1 MKVIY
6 EPDFNYHLGL
16 LKYLHPFD
24 GEKFAKVI
32 SELGGSDIEI
42 IYPSEPVPTKVI
54 NEYLNEL
61 MRKLVLSKTL
71 VLRALEV
78 PNIPFVSFGFIDKK
92 ILTPMRLAVSGTL
105 LGAENALESGE
116 IMWNLSGGFHHASY
130 ANMEGFCVYNDVG
143 ISYQQL
149 RKSGHLSETD
159 KVLIIDVDAHHGN
172 GNAFSFKDNENVHL
186 LDVYNEDIY
195 PTSQYTRNR
204 VNFPV
209 PLKSGV
215 EGCEYLEKL
224 TQALEL
230 ITVNYALAFVVAG
243 TDVLAVD
250 KLGGFKLTVEDVAK
264 REKIILS
271 HLKTLEIPTVV
282 TGGGGYSKQSASAI
296 AAAIKACST
305 L

>member
-6 EPDFNYHLGL
+6 EPRFNYQLGV

-24 GEKFAKVI
+24 GEKFAKVV
-32 SELGGSDIEI
+32 SELDGLNIEI
-42 IYPSEPVPTKVI
+42 IHPNGPISTKVI

-78 PNIPFVSFGFIDKK
+78 PKIPFVGFDFLDKK
-92 ILTPMRLAVSGTL
+92 ILTPMRLAVAGTL
-105 LGAENALESGE
+105 LGAEKALESGG
-116 IMWNLSGGFHHASY
+116 IMWNLSGGFHHASNL
-130 ANMEGFCVYNDVG
+130 NMEGFCIYNDIG

-149 RKSGHLSETD
+149 RKNGQLSETD

-172 GNAFSFKDNENVHL
+172 GNAYSFKDNENVHL

-195 PTSQYTRNR
+195 PTSQFTRNR

-230 ITVNYALAFVVAG
+230 ITGHYALAFVIAG

-250 KLGGFKLTVEDVAK
+250 KLGGFKLNVEDVAK

-271 HLKTLEIPTVV
+271 HLKALEIPTVV

>member
-6 EPDFNYHLGL
+6 EPRFNYQLGV

-24 GEKFAKVI
+24 GEKFAKVV
-32 SELGGSDIEI
+32 SELGELEIEI
-42 IYPSEPVPTKVI
+42 VQPAGPISTEVI

-78 PNIPFVSFGFIDKK
+78 PKIPFVGFDFLDKK
-92 ILTPMRLAVSGTL
+92 ILTPMRLAVAGTL
-105 LGAENALESGE
+105 LGAEKALESGE
-116 IMWNLSGGFHHASY
+116 IMWNLSGGFHHASNL
-130 ANMEGFCVYNDVG
+130 NMEGFCIYNDIG

-149 RKSGHLSETD
+149 RKNGQLSETD

-172 GNAFSFKDNENVHL
+172 GNAYSFKDNENVHL

-195 PTSQYTRNR
+195 PTSQFTRNR

-230 ITVNYALAFVVAG
+230 ITGNYALAFVIAG

-250 KLGGFKLTVEDVAK
+250 KLGGFKLNVEDVAK

>member
-1 MKVIY
+1 MKLIY
-6 EPDFNYHLGL
+6 DQNYNYNLGV

-24 GEKFAKVI
+24 GEKFKRVMT
-32 SELGGSDIEI
+32 ELQDVVVDKLS
-42 IYPSEPVPTKVI
+42 PLTAI
-54 NEYLNEL
+54 NLNVVDEYLNEL
-61 MRKLVLSKTL
+61 MRLKIRDEVFIF
-71 VLRALEV
+71 RALEV
-78 PNIPFVSFGFIDKK
+78 PKIPFVGFDFLDKK
-92 ILTPMRLAVSGTL
+92 ILTPMRLAVAGTL
-105 LGAENALESGE
+105 LGAEKALESGE
-116 IMWNLSGGFHHASY
+116 IMWNLSGGFHHASNL
-130 ANMEGFCVYNDVG
+130 NMEGFCIYNDIG

-149 RKSGHLSETD
+149 RKNGQLSETD

-172 GNAFSFKDNENVHL
+172 GNAYSFKDNENVHL

-195 PTSQYTRNR
+195 PTSQFTRNR

-230 ITVNYALAFVVAG
+230 ITGNYALAFVIAG

-250 KLGGFKLTVEDVAK
+250 KLGGFKLNVEDVAK

>member
-1 MKVIY
+1 
-6 EPDFNYHLGL
+6 
-16 LKYLHPFD
+16 
-24 GEKFAKVI
+24 
-32 SELGGSDIEI
+32 
-42 IYPSEPVPTKVI
+42 
-54 NEYLNEL
+54 
-61 MRKLVLSKTL
+61 
-71 VLRALEV
+71 
-78 PNIPFVSFGFIDKK
+78 
-92 ILTPMRLAVSGTL
+92 MRLAVAGTL
-105 LGAENALESGE
+105 LGAEKALESGG
-116 IMWNLSGGFHHASY
+116 IMWNLSGGFHHASNL
-130 ANMEGFCVYNDVG
+130 NMEGFCIYNDIG

-149 RKSGHLSETD
+149 RKNGQLSETD

-172 GNAFSFKDNENVHL
+172 GNAYSFKDNENVHL

-230 ITVNYALAFVVAG
+230 ITGHYALAFVIAG

>member
-1 MKVIY
+1 MKIIY
-6 EPDFNYHLGL
+6 EPRFNYQLGL

-24 GEKFAKVI
+24 GEKFSKVI
-32 SELGGSDIEI
+32 TELDSLNIEI
-42 IYPSEPVPTKVI
+42 IHPVGPVSPVMI

-71 VLRALEV
+71 VFRALEV
-78 PNIPFVSFGFIDKK
+78 PKIPFVSFDFLDNK
-92 ILTPMRLAVSGTL
+92 ILLPMRLAVAGTL
-105 LGAENALESGE
+105 LGAENTLSSGD
-116 IMWNLSGGFHHASY
+116 IMWNLSGGFHHASNV
-130 ANMEGFCVYNDVG
+130 NMEGFCIYNDIG

-149 RKSGHLSETD
+149 RKNGQLSETD

-172 GNAFSFKDNENVHL
+172 GNAYSFKDNVNVHL
-186 LDVYNEDIY
+186 LDVYNADIY
-195 PTSQYTRNR
+195 PTSDFTRNR

-215 EGCEYLEKL
+215 EGHEYLDKL
-224 TQALEL
+224 NQALKL
-230 ITVNYALAFVVAG
+230 LKADYALAFIIAG

-250 KLGGFKLTVEDVAK
+250 KLGGFKLTVEDVAE
-264 REKIILS
+264 REKLILS
-271 HLKTLEIPTVV
+271 HLKNLEIPTVV

-296 AAAIKACST
+296 AAAIKACSE